1 MNSPERHR
9 EIGSREFNPFVP
21 LLLVTLLLVGILGV
35 QLNERLAQQQLL
47 EELIAGQ
54 AEPLQESV
62 RMREQFQGLVTGTA
76 QLAAAGNESAQRIQA
91 DLERAGVRFTPDT
104 ETQN

>member
-1 MNSPERHR
+1 MSDR
-9 EIGSREFNPFVP
+9 EQPDDSGAAEFTPFIP

-54 AEPLQESV
+54 AEPLAESI
-62 RMREQFQGLVTGTA
+62 RMRQQFQGLVTGTA
-76 QLAAAGNESAQRIQA
+76 QLAAAGNQAALRIQS
-91 DLERAGVRFTPDT
+91 DLERAGVRFTPDAAS
-104 ETQN
+104 QN